1 MAFREKMES
10 SRGIISVIVLIAVGI
25 LIAWGMFGTN
35 MKAEADHLKITGLH
49 MQKIPYSEIAE
60 YKLIEKLPNITART
74 GGFSMAGKR
83 IGNFTTSEY
92 GVIKLF
98 LFNNSS
104 PFIFIEKTDGKIV
117 ILNMKEPVD
126 TRGLYDELAVKIQ

>member
-1 MAFREKMES
+1 
-10 SRGIISVIVLIAVGI
+10 
-25 LIAWGMFGTN
+25 
-35 MKAEADHLKITGLH
+35 
-49 MQKIPYSEIAE
+49 
-60 YKLIEKLPNITART
+60 
-74 GGFSMAGKR
+74 MAGKR
-83 IGNFTTSEY
+83 LGNFTTSEY

-126 TRGLYDELAVKIQ
+126 TRKLYDELAVKIQ